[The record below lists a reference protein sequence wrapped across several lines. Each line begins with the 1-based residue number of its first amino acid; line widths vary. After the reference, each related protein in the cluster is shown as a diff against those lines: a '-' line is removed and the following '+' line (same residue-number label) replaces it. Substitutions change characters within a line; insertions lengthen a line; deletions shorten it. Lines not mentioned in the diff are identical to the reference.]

1 MLLRNLFTALLV
13 AVSING
19 ARAAPRWLNLLPTPT
34 LPKAT
39 QSGFAPVNGIRVWYA
54 VFGRGEPVLLLHGGL
69 ANANYW
75 GHQVRALQRH
85 YQVIVMESRGHGRS
99 SRNQEPYGYD
109 LMASDVVGL
118 LDHLKIR
125 KAAIVGWSDG
135 AIIGLDIA
143 MKHPERVT
151 KLFAFAANSG
161 SIWRCGYCDKRR
173 LQRLHRAGPER
184 STSASRR
191 RRTEYKTFV
200 AEITRMWE
208 SQPKWSASDLAAIKV
223 PTWIVDGDHDE
234 AIKRENTE
242 FMAASIPGAGLLIQ
256 PQVSH
261 FSFLQD
267 PSSSPTTCCVSCA
280 WRGEG
285 RSRGEIRGVS
295 ASQGDDRIRA
305 EILDASLRSLTGS
318 TARLR
323 SSRRTPEVRLLATLE
338 SDANSSRPHPSARHA
353 TRSVHAHTSS
363 GNGFAVARG

>member
-1 MLLRNLFTALLV
+1 MMFRKLLTALLV
-13 AVSING
+13 MVSIN
-19 ARAAPRWLNLLPTPT
+19 AAHAAPQWLSLPPTPT
-34 LPKAT
+34 LPKAA
-39 QSGFAPVNGIRVWYA
+39 QSGFAPVNGIKVWYA

-75 GHQVRALQRH
+75 GHQVRALQRR

-151 KLFAFAANSG
+151 KLFAFAANSDPSG
-161 SIWRCGYCDKRR
+161 VADIASSDVFNAYIA
-173 LQRLHRAGPER
+173 RAGEEYKRLSP
-184 STSASRR
+184 TP
-191 RRTEYKTFV
+191 TEYKSFV
-200 AEITRMWE
+200 AEITKMWE
-208 SQPKWSASDLAAIKV
+208 SQPKWTASDLAAIKV

-242 FMAASIPGAGLLIQ
+242 FMAANIPGAGLLIQ
-256 PQVSH
+256 PEVSH

-267 PSSSPTTCCVSCA
+267 PEQFNDDVLRFLER
-280 WRGEG
+280 RGE
-285 RSRGEIRGVS
+285 
-295 ASQGDDRIRA
+295 RA
-305 EILDASLRSLTGS
+305 GA
-318 TARLR
+318 A
-323 SSRRTPEVRLLATLE
+323 AK
-338 SDANSSRPHPSARHA
+338 
-353 TRSVHAHTSS
+353 
-363 GNGFAVARG
+363 